1 MDSMAADVVTLF
13 FNRRAAAARTAALD
27 ATAAALGGGPSF
39 RCLARAPPPTPA
51 ADIGW
56 CMF

>member
-27 ATAAALGGGPSF
+27 ATAAALGGPSF
-39 RCLARAPPPTPA
+39 RCLRAPPPTPA
-51 ADIGW
+51 AEIGW